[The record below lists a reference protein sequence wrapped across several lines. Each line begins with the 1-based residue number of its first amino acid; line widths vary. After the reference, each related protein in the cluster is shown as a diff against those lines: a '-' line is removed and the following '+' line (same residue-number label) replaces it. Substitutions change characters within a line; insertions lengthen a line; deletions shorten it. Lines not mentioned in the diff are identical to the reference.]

1 MNLTGRFKTS
11 LLGGLL
17 LALANA
23 AAQAADIT
31 DIYGYDAA
39 LEPPNGMNFDYEG
52 CRLEKDDG
60 TYLAGLG
67 ADPQVFT
74 CADAAFT
81 DGNLGKLYNELD
93 LVPHRINTD
102 SSGAPAT
109 VGDNVVYQLILGGDS
124 DVGAAIGYDRIGA
137 FTLLPGSDPSCA
149 LTRVFD
155 PVAGPGEPGYEWG
168 SIGDYGVGGG
178 DTQVVIVAEISQLP
192 DTECTWEFPLR
203 LAISSSE
210 LSGSSNRS
218 FVYAGTGAQSIPIP
232 DVDNPITLAKDLAAS
247 QGARYTWTVSKG
259 ASPNSLNFGDTC
271 EADPA
276 TPQTTDV
283 TVTWTRSDP
292 APLGTVKVI
301 ADFTVTNSASRELI
315 FRIRDTLTGGTT
327 SLDLDALQSYEESL
341 VSQTPGLACSWE
353 TVDTPA
359 GLVRV
364 IETSI
369 PGLETTTCQATW
381 NIPVETFEPTLAI
394 DATLSN
400 AATSGVYD
408 TLFPSEECL
417 CVLDAAAEATVAFS
431 ETSENATAKVVDTET
446 LTGTNLYFVVDSV
459 TSATASG
466 TLNPATGTQVAPD
479 TDVDWA
485 SCGSDPEFCLEDSGS
500 VTFGKSVYFTSP
512 LASGTLADTA
522 VITGSDSEGAEDE
535 DTASINITSNPLVD
549 LVIEKTIEY
558 ALYEGDNDVQF
569 CFEVESDDYNLTA
582 AADDDGD
589 PPCIT
594 FSFGDGVTKT
604 VTLSDIPPGSYEVT
618 ELTPPSGWDVAD
630 NAYTVWAYPTAE
642 DFDACDAKASFT
654 NLLTSSATAKA
665 IKDTDPDGAE
675 AGWEFTLSWG
685 EGQTETCSTAS
696 DGTCTFTEELLPGVT
711 YTITETDSRIAEG
724 GGWDD
729 DGGSGMCGFTPTVDD
744 ALVGTTYTCYWENVQ
759 RGTVVIEKDTLPTPT
774 SDSFA
779 FSEDITAP
787 TGSFQ
792 LTDGGDTTFEN
803 VLPGSYVVS
812 ETDPSPGCTLS
823 DNPCS
828 EAWDLLSLGCVDTD
842 TGGTASGQS
851 PSDPHAALI
860 ELDPGETVT
869 CTFTNQLRGTVTVT
883 KTQSGNTPAVGTW
896 TFEVRTGASAGA
908 SGTVLATDSNDA
920 AGVVDFDGGY
930 FLPGA
935 YQLCER
941 GVSAGWSSDLTD
953 STYGNWFTPPGELE
967 QDAVC
972 VDFTLSAGEAES
984 FDVDNTPPP
993 GGIART
999 IGYWRN
1005 WSGECTNG
1013 NQEDV
1018 LGETLGGITLGMLT
1032 WPTIP
1037 TPETDPS
1044 TCDAVNI
1051 LSKRNLDGEV
1061 RAFDPAY
1068 ALASQY
1074 LAYLLNIAHGA
1085 DPCPAILGTAPGDA
1099 QSLLS
1104 GVAFDGT
1111 DETAENS
1118 GKGRKKEAIY
1128 VLNKDKGE
1136 WIALASLFDQ
1146 YNNNQLAC
1154 GSP

>member
-1 MNLTGRFKTS
+1 MNLTGCYKSS

-17 LALANA
+17 FLALSKA
-23 AAQAADIT
+23 AAQTGDIT

-67 ADPQVFT
+67 EDPQVFT

-109 VGDNVVYQLILGGDS
+109 DGDYVVYQLILGGDS
-124 DVGAAIGYDRIGA
+124 DVGPAIGYDRIGA

-149 LTRVFD
+149 LTRVYD
-155 PVAGPGEPGYEWG
+155 PDAGPGEPGYEWG

-259 ASPNSLNFGDTC
+259 ASPSSLNFGDTC
-271 EADPA
+271 DADPA
-276 TPQTTDV
+276 TPWTTDV

-292 APLGTVKVI
+292 APVGSVKVI

-315 FRIRDTLTGGTT
+315 FRIRDTLTDGTT
-327 SLDLDALQSYEESL
+327 ALDLDDLAGFEESL
-341 VSQTPGLACSWE
+341 VSPTSGVACSWE
-353 TVDTPA
+353 DVLTPGGTA
-359 GLVRV
+359 RV
-364 IETSI
+364 IEASI
-369 PGLETTTCQATW
+369 PGLQTATCQATW
-381 NIPVETFEPTLAI
+381 NIPVETFEPALAI

-400 AATSGVYD
+400 EATAGVFD
-408 TLFPSEECL
+408 TLFPGDECL
-417 CVLDAAAEATVAFS
+417 CVLDAAADATVAFS
-431 ETSENATAKVVDTET
+431 DVSENATVKVVDREI

-459 TSATASG
+459 SSATAGG
-466 TLNPATGTQVAPD
+466 TLDPATGTQVAPD
-479 TDVDWA
+479 TPVDWA

-522 VITGSDSEGAEDE
+522 VITGSDSEGTEDE

-569 CFEVESDDYNLTA
+569 CFEVESDGYNLTEA
-582 AADDDGD
+582 TDDDGD

-594 FSFGDGVTKT
+594 FRFGDGVTKT
-604 VTLSDIPPGSYEVT
+604 VTLPDIPPGTYQVT
-618 ELTPPSGWDVAD
+618 ELSPPSGWAPT
-630 NAYTVWAYPTAE
+630 AYTATGYPTAE
-642 DFDACDAKASFT
+642 SFEACTDTVSFT
-654 NLLTSSATAKA
+654 NNLTSTAAATA
-665 IKDTDPDGAE
+665 IKDTDPDGLE

-685 EGQTETCSTAS
+685 EGQTEVCSTGE
-696 DGTCTFTEELLPGVT
+696 DGTCTFTEELLPGIA
-711 YTITETDSRIAEG
+711 YTITETDDRIEEG

-729 DGGSGMCGFTPTVDD
+729 DGGSGSCAFTPTVDD
-744 ALVGTTYTCYWENVQ
+744 AIVGTEFACYWENVQ

-774 SDSFA
+774 DDSFA
-779 FSEDITAP
+779 FSEDITSP

-792 LTDGGDTTFEN
+792 LADGGDKTFQN

-812 ETDPSPGCTLS
+812 ETDPSPSCTLL

-828 EAWDLLSLGCVDTD
+828 EAWDLLSIGCVDTD
-842 TGGTASGQS
+842 TGGTASS
-851 PSDPHAALI
+851 RSALDPTAALI

-869 CTFTNQLRGTVTVT
+869 CTFTNQRRGTVTVT
-883 KTQSGNTPAVGTW
+883 KTQSGGTPAAGAW
-896 TFEVRTGASAGA
+896 TFEVRSGASAGA

-920 AGVVDFDGGY
+920 AGIVDFGGGY
-930 FLPGA
+930 FLPGD

-941 GVSAGWSSDLTD
+941 GVAAGWRSDLTD
-953 STYGNWFTPPGELE
+953 GSYGTWFTPPGELE

-972 VDFTLSAGEAES
+972 VDFTLEAGEAEG

-1005 WSGECTNG
+1005 WSGGCTNG
-1013 NQEDV
+1013 NQDDV
-1018 LGETLGGITLGMLT
+1018 LGETLPGITLGELS
-1032 WPTIP
+1032 WPGDPDP
-1037 TPETDPS
+1037 T

-1074 LAYLLNIAHGA
+1074 LAYLLNVNAGAGECGLIAESAQAQALLA
-1085 DPCPAILGTAPGDA
+1085 DVNFDA
-1099 QSLLS
+1099 T
-1104 GVAFDGT
+1104 DGT
-1111 DETAENS
+1111 VS
-1118 GKGRKKEAIY
+1118 KGKKEGIY
-1128 VLNKDKGE
+1128 VSNKDKGD

-1154 GSP
+1154 GTP